1 MLSGSILPAAAFL
14 KGTVASAGIQY
25 GIKYGIELWI
35 KNPLSGK
42 NTTISF
48 IRKNFLN
55 R

>member
-35 KNPLSGK
+35 KNPLNGK
-42 NTTISF
+42 NTTSLLSEKKF
-48 IRKNFLN
+48 FK
-55 R
+55 